1 MLTIAT
7 TSLASGTS
15 APITVSWTQ
24 PMGDLTIR
32 LGWKTSGK
40 ARSVH
45 EAVATR
51 TLSTGDAAGEGTVTV
66 QVPPS
71 PPTYA
76 GALFSVTWTIE
87 VQPAEG
93 DAVTAEVVVGPGG
106 EPAIPA
112 RPED

>member
-1 MLTIAT
+1 MLTIET

-24 PMGDLTIR
+24 PLGELTIR

-40 ARSVH
+40 ARSVQ

-51 TLSTGDAAGEGTVTV
+51 TLSTGDAPGEGTVTV
-66 QVPPS
+66 PVPASPPS
-71 PPTYA
+71 YA
-76 GALFSVTWTIE
+76 GALFTVTWTIE

-93 DAVTAEVVVGPGG
+93 DVVTAEVVVGPDG
-106 EPAIPA
+106 EPALPA
-112 RPED
+112 SPEG